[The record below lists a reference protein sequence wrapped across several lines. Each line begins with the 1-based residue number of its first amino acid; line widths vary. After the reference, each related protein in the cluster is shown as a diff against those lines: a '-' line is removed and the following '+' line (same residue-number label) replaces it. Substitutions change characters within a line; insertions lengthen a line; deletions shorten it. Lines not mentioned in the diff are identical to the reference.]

1 MGDRAA
7 DTGRD
12 LAVDDLMRVLRLVLL
27 AIATVLL
34 TGFAVLLLVGD
45 RESADW
51 VTRQLV
57 AFALLA
63 AVGVVGGVAAFRRRP
78 VGRVRWA
85 LVVVVFAAA
94 AIATAGVPPADLI
107 VRAEWCYA
115 TVGWFLLLVLIDH
128 GSVAAAASVGV
139 FTVGSFAQLVVGG
152 QGQDVP
158 DLVVVST
165 IVLSFELPLIAI
177 ATGLRRAVT
186 TAAAATAR
194 EEQART
200 ADAVAERVHADRRA
214 RYAELDSSTVPLL
227 RALADGTADLRDP
240 AVRSGY
246 AVAATR
252 LRRLLAEHDEV
263 DDPLLHELRACL
275 DVAERRGV
283 AVYLGVCGAYPTPPL
298 AVRRALTEPALRTVA
313 TAREHARVT
322 VLGAED
328 GVTVSVVADAPAPDP
343 VPGNEPGVTVT
354 TTVDGS
360 RVWVEASWRSR

>member
-1 MGDRAA
+1 MGDA
-7 DTGRD
+7 GRD

-34 TGFAVLLLVGD
+34 AGFAVLLVLGD
-45 RESADW
+45 RHPAGW
-51 VTRQLV
+51 FARQLV

-63 AVGVVGGVAAFRRRP
+63 AVGVVGGVAALRRRP

-85 LVVVVFAAA
+85 LVAVVFTAAGV
-94 AIATAGVPPADLI
+94 ATAGVAAEDLL
-107 VRAEWCYA
+107 VKAEWCYA

-128 GSVAAAASVGV
+128 SSVAAAAAVGV
-139 FTVGSFAQLVVGG
+139 FTAGSFVQLIVVG
-152 QGQDVP
+152 QAQDVP
-158 DLVVVST
+158 DLVVVTT
-165 IVLSFELPLIAI
+165 IVLGCELPLIAI
-177 ATGLRRAVT
+177 ATGVRRAVT

-214 RYAELDSSTVPLL
+214 RYADLDSSTVPLL
-227 RALADGTADLRDP
+227 RALADRTADLSDP
-240 AVRSGY
+240 SVRTEY
-246 AVAATR
+246 VVAATR

-283 AVYLGVCGAYPTPPL
+283 DVYLGVCGAYPTPPRP
-298 AVRRALTEPALRTVA
+298 VRRALTEPALRTVA
-313 TAREHARVT
+313 AARDRARVT
-322 VLGAED
+322 VLGSSA
-328 GVTVSVVADAPAPDP
+328 GVTVSVVADGGSPDP
-343 VPGNEPGVTVT
+343 LPDPLPGNEDVAVT

-360 RVWVEASWRSR
+360 RVWVEAAWRSG